1 MSLLNESI
9 PVIETKEEK
18 KIKSLIEYINKYE
31 LKISEINNQIANHKS
46 NGGSLT
52 INNKRIS
59 ELKSLQNNLRSNI
72 INLNKNYFIQ
82 KSKTESEI
90 SKNKKLKTDLESLI
104 IEYRD
109 KLKTMNNLSFNSF
122 LLTKYIISNNNDFLN
137 QNQINSVLS
146 NNPLNYENESEC
158 LSEIA
163 KAKRESEIIKASE
176 NVIINNINDIQ
187 KKKEQIN
194 ENLKM
199 IKEEKNSILEELIDL
214 LAYKESLE
222 IINKKN
228 MFNIVINSS
237 NKNNIK
243 GENYT
248 EHSNINIYFY
258 EIMTID
264 ANIIADNLCGELFD
278 IIYLYSKKNKT
289 ANNSNSIPKK
299 NISYFKEKNISNN
312 IKNSTIFPNSRES
325 HSIDSYNNRNFHES
339 RNHELIFSKTGSSF
353 RKEKNY
359 LGDANMINNDSN
371 IILVKNSLKI
381 LIKNEIE
388 TFQMSINNNIDNLES
403 ISINDFLDNLSLLII
418 NKMKNID
425 INLYLEKL
433 NIYLS
438 FYIKIFYY
446 NNIIDNYNKFDN
458 KDYKL
463 IKKEHNKILAALNLE
478 KSKLDTKQ
486 EEISERKI
494 AIQNQI
500 IQISNSNKNLNNKI
514 ANANLTKTEKNYLD
528 ICSKANNILKQ
539 KEQIENLISKYE
551 MENKNNKIL
560 TDNKIN
566 EINQQIEK
574 INQEIIEITNNNELY
589 MLKNNEEIIKYR
601 KIIAEKFDE
610 VKMLLKIYKS
620 KHGKNLSLY
629 NQFIENINNS
639 IKQNYNDFDKSKL
652 NNGGDNT
659 ISNNYK
665 GVKLFSAD
673 RINFDFKRAMTST
686 NFYKKNESNN
696 NKKLN
701 KTLNSIHFNDID
713 NKSVEMKK
721 IKINQNFFNCSSLP
735 NNSIETNFEKTNTK
749 KKPNK
754 IIINNNLNGKLN
766 EKYNFSIN
774 NFIQNNIINRKE
786 YSLNNYNN
794 LVFQKKN
801 RSFAGSENH
810 IINQEDTESSNTNS
824 KNTILMKKL
833 NGQKSQSNIIDT
845 SNILNINLFRNK
857 KKSSNSCML
866 NLIPRGAGRG
876 GIRSEGGI
884 RFSDI
889 GKFSNSNKNSA
900 EKIKTEKYQTIQNN
914 NNNNYLN
921 KLTTLTKVTFC
932 YYRELNNN
940 NIIKY
945 NPLKVKEGTDL
956 SLYPYNFIKSTMS
969 LSKNFDIIRIVPSS
983 QLEQINIKINLVE
996 NTVVSSTIKTII
1008 DIYRNY
1014 NKWKDNDQNEISLN
1028 DFIQNQINKYKI
1040 DSSNRNV
1047 NLTES
1052 DIKKCITN
1060 KNFNFSL
1067 IISDENNL
1075 NIHKRIEFI
1084 ICSYDDFKM
1093 WINGMALIIKNK
1105 KVILKNNN

>member
-1 MSLLNESI
+1 MSSLDDSS
-9 PVIETKEEK
+9 PAIETEEEK
-18 KIKSLIEYINKYE
+18 QIKSLIEFINQYE

-52 INNKRIS
+52 LNNNRIN
-59 ELKSLQNNLRSNI
+59 ELKSLQNNLKSNI
-72 INLNKNYFIQ
+72 INLNKNFFIQ

-90 SKNKKLKTDLESLI
+90 SKNKKLKTDLESSI
-104 IEYRD
+104 IEYKD
-109 KLKTMNNLSFNSF
+109 KLKTMNTLNFNSF
-122 LLTKYIISNNNDFLN
+122 LLTKYIISNNNDFLT
-137 QNQINSVLS
+137 QNQINSILS
-146 NNPLNYENESEC
+146 NNPLSYESESER

-176 NVIINNINDIQ
+176 SVIINNINDIQ

-228 MFNIVINSS
+228 IYNIIIDSR

-243 GENYT
+243 EQNFSDNNNMT
-248 EHSNINIYFY
+248 IYFY
-258 EIMTID
+258 ELVTID
-264 ANIIADNLCGELFD
+264 SNIIADDLCGELFD
-278 IIYLYSKKNKT
+278 AIYFCSKKNYT

-299 NISYFKEKNISNN
+299 NVSYFKEKNNDRNN
-312 IKNSTIFPNSRES
+312 ISSYFNSRES
-325 HSIDSYNNRNFHES
+325 HSIDSRNNKNFLES
-339 RNHELIFSKTGSSF
+339 RNKDLIFSKTGNNF
-353 RKEKNY
+353 RKEKNC
-359 LGDANMINNDSN
+359 LGDVNMMNNDSN
-371 IILVKNSLKI
+371 INLVKNSLKI

-388 TFQMSINNNIDNLES
+388 TFQVNINNNMNRLES

-425 INLYLEKL
+425 INLNLDKL
-433 NIYLS
+433 NVYLS
-438 FYIKIFYY
+438 YFIKIFYY
-446 NNIIDNYNKFDN
+446 NNIINNYMKFDN

-463 IKKEHNKILAALNLE
+463 IKKENNKILAALNLE
-478 KSKLDTKQ
+478 KTKLDTKH

-494 AIQNQI
+494 VIQNQI
-500 IQISNSNKNLNNKI
+500 DQISNNDKNINI
-514 ANANLTKTEKNYLD
+514 INANTALTKNEKNYID

-551 MENKNNKIL
+551 MEINDNKIL

-566 EINQQIEK
+566 ELNQQAEK
-574 INQEIIEITNNNELY
+574 INQEIIEITNNNESY

-601 KIIAEKFDE
+601 KIIAEKFNE
-610 VKMLLKIYKS
+610 IKMLLKIYKS

-629 NQFIENINNS
+629 NEFIENINNS
-639 IKQNYNDFDKSKL
+639 IKQNYNDFGKGKL
-652 NNGGDNT
+652 NNGGDDNN
-659 ISNNYK
+659 SNNYK

-696 NKKLN
+696 NKNLN
-701 KTLNSIHFNDID
+701 KTLNSINFNDID
-713 NKSVEMKK
+713 NKSVEMRK
-721 IKINQNFFNCSSLP
+721 IKINQNFFHCSSLP
-735 NNSIETNFEKTNTK
+735 NNSIEANFEKTNTNK
-749 KKPNK
+749 RPNK
-754 IIINNNLNGKLN
+754 IIINSNLNGNLN

-786 YSLNNYNN
+786 YNLNNFSN

-801 RSFAGSENH
+801 RSFAGSENN
-810 IINQEDTESSNTNS
+810 IINQDDTESTNQNS
-824 KNTILMKKL
+824 KNNILLKKL
-833 NGQKSQSNIIDT
+833 NSQKSQNNIIDT
-845 SNILNINLFRNK
+845 NNILNINLFRNK
-857 KKSSNSCML
+857 KKSSNSGML

-876 GIRSEGGI
+876 GVRSEGGI

-889 GKFSNSNKNSA
+889 GKLSNSNKNSV
-900 EKIKTEKYQTIQNN
+900 EKIKTEKFQTIQNN
-914 NNNNYLN
+914 NNNYLT
-921 KLTTLTKVTFC
+921 KLTPLTKVTFC

-940 NIIKY
+940 NSMKY
-945 NPLKVKEGTDL
+945 NPLKVNEGVDL

-969 LSKNFDIIRIVPSS
+969 LSKNFDIIRVVPSS
-983 QLEQINIKINLVE
+983 QLEPINIKISFVE

-1014 NKWKDNDQNEISLN
+1014 NKWKDSDKGEISLN
-1028 DFIQNQINKYKI
+1028 DFIQSQITKYNI
-1040 DSSNRNV
+1040 DSSNRN
-1047 NLTES
+1047 NLTEN
-1052 DIKKCITN
+1052 DIEKCITN
-1060 KNFNFSL
+1060 KNYNFSL
-1067 IISDENNL
+1067 IISDEKNM

-1105 KVILKNNN
+1105 KLILKNINN